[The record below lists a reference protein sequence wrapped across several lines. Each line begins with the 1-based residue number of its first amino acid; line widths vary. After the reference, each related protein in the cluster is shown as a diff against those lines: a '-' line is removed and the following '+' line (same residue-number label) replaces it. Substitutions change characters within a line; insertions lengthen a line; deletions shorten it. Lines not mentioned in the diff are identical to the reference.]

1 MRAQSGG
8 GEAFTNALSPWADMA
23 KLTKATLREG
33 LDALAAVDRDVEAA
47 LAAHGY
53 PALRRRP
60 QGFPALLRIIVG
72 QQVSVQAAATI
83 WERFAAAV
91 DAEDPDSVL
100 AADEATLRGAGLS
113 RQKAAYVRA
122 LAEDVA
128 SGRVALRR
136 IPRMNDEEAIAE
148 LVKIKGIGRWSA
160 EIYLLFALGRRDVWP
175 ADDLAVMVAMQRLK
189 GLEDRPDRK
198 TMDALAEPW
207 RPWRGAGAHFL
218 WHYYRASDP
227 RNAQSGVPV

>member
-1 MRAQSGG
+1 MS
-8 GEAFTNALSPWADMA
+8 

-33 LDALAAVDRDVEAA
+33 LDALAGVDPDIAAA

-53 PALRRRP
+53 PVLRRRP
-60 QGFPALLRIIVG
+60 QGFAALMRIIVG
-72 QQVSVQAAATI
+72 QQVSTQAAASI
-83 WERFAAAV
+83 WARLEAAV
-91 DAEDPDSVL
+91 DVADPASVIG
-100 AADEATLRGAGLS
+100 ARDDALRAAGLS

-136 IPRMNDEEAIAE
+136 IPRMDDESAIAE

-160 EIYLLFALGRRDVWP
+160 EIYLLFALGRRDIWP
-175 ADDLAVMVAMQRLK
+175 ADDLAVMVAVQRLK
-189 GLEDRPDRK
+189 QLDARPDRK

-207 RPWRGAGAHFL
+207 RPWRGAAAHFM
-218 WHYYRASDP
+218 WHYYRMSDP
-227 RNAQSGVPV
+227 KTAGSGVPV

>member
-1 MRAQSGG
+1 
-8 GEAFTNALSPWADMA
+8 MA

-33 LDALAAVDRDVEAA
+33 LDAMAAVDTDVAAA

-53 PALRRRP
+53 PSLRRRP
-60 QGFPALLRIIVG
+60 PGFAAMLRIIVG
-72 QQVSVQAAATI
+72 QQVSVQAAASI
-83 WERFAAAV
+83 WARLEAAV
-91 DAEDPDSVL
+91 DPEDPASVL
-100 AADEATLRGAGLS
+100 AADETALRAAGLS
-113 RQKAAYVRA
+113 RQKAVYVRA

-136 IPRMNDEEAIAE
+136 IPRMDDETAIAE

-160 EIYLLFALGRRDVWP
+160 EIYLLFALGRPDVWP

-189 GLEDRPDRK
+189 QLAQRPDRK
-198 TMDALAEPW
+198 AMDALAEPW

-227 RNAQSGVPV
+227 RTAQSGVPV

>member
-1 MRAQSGG
+1 MS
-8 GEAFTNALSPWADMA
+8 

-33 LDALAAVDRDVEAA
+33 LDALARVDRDMEAA

-53 PALRRRP
+53 PTLRRRP
-60 QGFPALLRIIVG
+60 QGLAALMRIIVG
-72 QQVSVQAAATI
+72 QQVSTQAAASI
-83 WERFAAAV
+83 WAKLEAAV
-91 DAEDPDSVL
+91 DTGDPASVIG
-100 AADEATLRGAGLS
+100 ASDDDLRGAGLS

-128 SGRVALRR
+128 SSRVALRR
-136 IPRMNDEEAIAE
+136 IPRMDDEEAIAE

-175 ADDLAVMVAMQRLK
+175 ADDLAVMVAVQRLK
-189 GLEDRPDRK
+189 RLDARPDRE

-207 RPWRGAGAHFL
+207 RPWRGAAAHFM
-218 WHYYRASDP
+218 WHYYRAADP
-227 RNAQSGVPV
+227 KTTASGVPV

>member
-1 MRAQSGG
+1 M
-8 GEAFTNALSPWADMA
+8 T

-33 LDALAAVDRDVEAA
+33 LEAMAAADPDVAAA
-47 LAAHGY
+47 LEAHGY

-60 QGFPALLRIIVG
+60 QGFAALMRIIVG
-72 QQVSVQAAATI
+72 QQVSVQAAAAI
-83 WERFAAAV
+83 WARLEAVVDTSDPAGVIEAEEAA
-91 DAEDPDSVL
+91 
-100 AADEATLRGAGLS
+100 LRAAGLS
-113 RQKAAYVRA
+113 RQKAIYVRA
-122 LAEDVA
+122 LAEDVV

-136 IPRMNDEEAIAE
+136 IPRMNDDDAIAE

-160 EIYLLFALGRRDVWP
+160 EIYLLFALGRPDVWP

-189 GLEDRPDRK
+189 RLEARPDRK
-198 TMDALAEPW
+198 IMDALAEPW

-227 RNAQSGVPV
+227 RNAESGVPV